1 MKVRYTRRAQADLEA
16 IFAYL
21 DARAPA
27 AALSVK
33 STIERRI
40 AQLET
45 FPLMAPETDLPGV
58 HELTIIR
65 YPYKLYYEVSS
76 GEVWIV
82 HIRDARRRPW
92 NIGGHEN

>member
-1 MKVRYTRRAQADLEA
+1 MKVRYTPRAQADLEA

-45 FPLMAPETDLPGV
+45 FPFMAPETDLPGIR
-58 HELTIIR
+58 ELTIIR
-65 YPYKLYYEVSS
+65 YKVYYEVSS

-92 NIGGHEN
+92 DVGE